1 VGQPGRLS
9 SRALVVFV
17 LATALPACRSA
28 PSRPPAEPSPAS
40 PGTPTAPPPAVNPDD
55 ALAVAPITEPVTV
68 AAWAEPAKLP
78 PLGGQCQ
85 IIVRVMKRG
94 GAPLAG
100 VEVRLSASKGA
111 LYSAGRILVT
121 DASGKTRDRLTAR
134 TGATITLNAGGT
146 RYRFEVPLADPLP
159 LPE

>member
-1 VGQPGRLS
+1 VRLWDS
-9 SRALVVFV
+9 TRALVVLS
-17 LATALPACRSA
+17 LAIALPACQSA
-28 PSRPPAEPSPAS
+28 PRRPPAEPTTTTTVP
-40 PGTPTAPPPAVNPDD
+40 PVDQTPPPTSEDP
-55 ALAVAPITEPVTV
+55 LAVAAITEPFTV
-68 AAWAEPAKLP
+68 AAWAEPTKLP

-100 VEVRLSASKGA
+100 VEVRLSASKGT

-121 DASGKTRDRLTAR
+121 DAAGKTRDRLTAR
-134 TGATITLNAGGT
+134 AGSTITLNAGGT

>member
-1 VGQPGRLS
+1 MRLRDS
-9 SRALVVFV
+9 TRALVAFALVI
-17 LATALPACRSA
+17 ALPACQSA
-28 PSRPPAEPSPAS
+28 PRRPPAEPTTTTGVP
-40 PGTPTAPPPAVNPDD
+40 PVDQTPPPTSEDP
-55 ALAVAPITEPVTV
+55 LTVAPVAEPFTV
-68 AAWAEPAKLP
+68 AAWAEPTKLP

-100 VEVRLSASKGA
+100 VEVRLSASKGS

-121 DASGKTRDRLTAR
+121 DAAGKTRDRLTAR
-134 TGATITLNAGGT
+134 TGSTITLNAGGT